1 VDKMDSI
8 YKVWKN
14 KNPQAG
20 ETEWKKVTFK
30 EGEKILSPF
39 VAKVSGA
46 VVTEAQSMHNK
57 RSKASRT
64 ADESFNAPI
73 TLDEEEWARNKN
85 KLDFPGV
92 DTINEVYYARRAER
106 FHKKIKK
113 KGYVTTIET
122 SKSKFNPGGKIRFGY
137 YAPHGIERRKYIPM
151 LDYLKERGYKLD
163 EQQKR
168 YYAKKKHLVKSQSG
182 KPEIMIYPKIIE
194 GFGKWTNTPVS
205 ISFTKAHELGH
216 AFDLSRKYHKNQI
229 SIASLLSTKDP
240 EFKHNMQDISK
251 KMRGGYSRASAGH
264 AMYRVRKEELIADTI
279 ASMVLQPRATKRMN
293 KKLYKQLKEVM
304 DIDLG
309 GK

>member
-1 VDKMDSI
+1 MESI

-14 KNPQAG
+14 QNPQADDI
-20 ETEWKKVTFK
+20 EWKKVTFK

-57 RSKASRT
+57 RSQKSRV

-106 FHKKIKK
+106 FHKKVKK
-113 KGYVTTIET
+113 KGYVNTIET
-122 SKSKFNPGGKIRFGY
+122 SNSKFNPYGKIRFGY
-137 YAPHGIERRKYIPM
+137 YTPYGIEKRKYIPM

-163 EQQKR
+163 EQQKK
-168 YYAKKKHLVKSQSG
+168 YYAKKKHLVKNKSG
-182 KPEIMIYPKIIE
+182 KPEIMIYPKIIKGYGE
-194 GFGKWTNTPVS
+194 YTKTPASV
-205 ISFTKAHELGH
+205 SFTKAHELGH
-216 AFDLSRKYHKNQI
+216 AFDLSRTYHKKQP
-229 SIASLLSTKDP
+229 SIASQLSAKDP
-240 EFKHNMQDISK
+240 NFKKSMQEISK
-251 KMRGGYSRASAGH
+251 KMRGGYSKASAGH
-264 AMYRVRKEELIADTI
+264 AMYRIRKEELIADTL
-279 ASMVLQPRATKRMN
+279 ASMVLQPRATKRMD

-304 DIDLG
+304 DMDFG

>member
-1 VDKMDSI
+1 MDSI
-8 YKVWKN
+8 YKIWKSQ
-14 KNPQAG
+14 NPQAE

-85 KLDFPGV
+85 KLDYPGV

-113 KGYVTTIET
+113 KGYVTMIDM
-122 SKSKFNPGGKIRFGY
+122 SKKKYDPTQWKYQFGY
-137 YAPHGIERRKYIPM
+137 YSPHGIERKKYVP
-151 LDYLKERGYKLD
+151 YLKWLTDDVGWTLSESEK
-163 EQQKR
+163 KH
-168 YYAKKKHLVKSQSG
+168 YAGKKKLVVKRSG
-182 KPEIMIYPKIIE
+182 KPEIMIYPNVIK
-194 GFGKWTNTPVS
+194 GKGHS
-205 ISFTKAHELGH
+205 IAFTKAHELGH
-216 AFDLSRKYHKNQI
+216 AFDLTRKYHLNQP
-229 SIASLLSTKDP
+229 SIATTLTQQDKG
-240 EFKHNMQDISK
+240 FKSQMVEVSK
-251 KMRGGYSRASAGH
+251 TMRGGYSKASAGH
-264 AMYRVRKEELIADTI
+264 AMYRVRQEELIADTI
-279 ASMVLQPRATKRMN
+279 ASMILQPRATKRMD

-304 DIDLG
+304 DADLG